1 MKSKLAGALLML
13 FIFVLS
19 GCSPREEQLPD
30 TYVDGSDYQYM
41 YTREASNFPNFQK
54 GDNGYYLLWN
64 DFIYFFDEEDELIV
78 PLCSKPDC
86 LHDKETAQ
94 EKRESCNAYASTFTS
109 TGLAYCNG
117 DLYYVDTDNSS
128 HFPTLYQYMSDGSG
142 RKKLYEW
149 TEEGFMP
156 TQWIVHRD
164 VLYYTLQSYYTDEEE
179 IDQFL
184 AFYALP
190 LTGKDRLKPEQIYF
204 PEEEGMETIV
214 LGNPVA
220 YGNYVY
226 FLEAGN
232 QKKGDEQVS
241 SYIKTHVYNI
251 QTGKIS
257 EIRVP
262 GQKWNSGR
270 IKSFFYYM
278 TLKRGILAKDFIIS
292 RI

>member
-1 MKSKLAGALLML
+1 ML